1 MRVSRIVAL
10 MSVVVSLLIAGCQGS
25 GSESESAPTAVAPA
39 ATSGAGVTVS
49 WVAPAQ
55 NEDGTPLVNLAGFR
69 LRHGARYGSYSNEIT
84 IQNPGAT
91 SHRVSG
97 LAPGLYYFVVSAV
110 DQQGLEGARSRPQR
124 IFVN

>member
-10 MSVVVSLLIAGCQGS
+10 MSVVVSLLAAGCG
-25 GSESESAPTAVAPA
+25 GSESDPAPTAAAPG
-39 ATSGAGVTVS
+39 ATGSGGVTVS
-49 WVAPAQ
+49 WVAPVQ

-69 LRHGARYGSYSNEIT
+69 LRHGSRYGVYSSEIT

-110 DQQGLEGARSRPQR
+110 DQRGLEGARSRPQR
-124 IFVN
+124 ILVN